1 MQPGLGAPEPVAAAE
16 LRRLVVSGAGRGQ
29 LHCDPDRGVVGALQL
44 APDAR
49 ACEPAHDGAAGC
61 LLDGLRLR
69 LSLLRRVRC
78 RILRLSLLRRV
89 RCRILRLRLRLR
101 LRLFSSISISISSS
115 SAAALPGRDENQVD
129 ARAVVVDP
137 RGASCFPARVRLRP
151 PWVEV
156 PAGGSGGG
164 RGCS

>member
-1 MQPGLGAPEPVAAAE
+1 
-16 LRRLVVSGAGRGQ
+16 
-29 LHCDPDRGVVGALQL
+29 VVGALQL

-78 RILRLSLLRRV
+78 RILRLSLLWHV

-101 LRLFSSISISISSS
+101 LFSSISSSSS
-115 SAAALPGRDENQVD
+115 SAAALPWRDENQVD